1 MIIIN
6 FQKIGSIDIKIH
18 RLKHARVPFY
28 FRMLPTRT
36 DLINESSIAVKHG
49 VW

>member
-1 MIIIN
+1 MIIVN
-6 FQKIGSIDIKIH
+6 FQKIGSINIKIH
-18 RLKHARVPFY
+18 RLKHARAPFD

-36 DLINESSIAVKHG
+36 DHTNESSIAVKHG